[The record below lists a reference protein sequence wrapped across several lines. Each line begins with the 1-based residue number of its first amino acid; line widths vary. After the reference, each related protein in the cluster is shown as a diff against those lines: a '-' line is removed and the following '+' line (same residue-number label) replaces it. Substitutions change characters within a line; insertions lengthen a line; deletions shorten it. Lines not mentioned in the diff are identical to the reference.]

1 MQHFKSRLV
10 EGDDVVSEDEGS
22 ALGYCIKP
30 LDEIF
35 CFSGELGSRIGIWP
49 ESTDFAQDR
58 LILAGRLDVDAQAL
72 CSCRFLG
79 SRSVFCAFHPAILC
93 G

>member
-1 MQHFKSRLV
+1 MIRVLRESDWRQFERIDKREPVKRQPGMQHFKSRLV

-35 CFSGELGSRIGIWP
+35 CLSGELGSRIGIC
-49 ESTDFAQDR
+49 
-58 LILAGRLDVDAQAL
+58 VDA
-72 CSCRFLG
+72 R
-79 SRSVFCAFHPAILC
+79 
-93 G
+93 